1 MAKGIDKS
9 LVKPLPKKGNLKQRQ
24 NYRTISLIS
33 HSSKI
38 MLRVIL
44 SRLRAKAEEPLAEEQ
59 AGFRPGRGTAEQIF
73 SGRVITEKHLQ
84 HQRDLFHNFMDFKK
98 AFDRVWHKGLWKVLR
113 SFSTEEGLIQA
124 IQLLCENSSS
134 AVLWNCQLGKVFK
147 TTVGVRQGCLL
158 SSILFNV
165 FRE

>member
-1 MAKGIDKS
+1 
-9 LVKPLPKKGNLKQRQ
+9 
-24 NYRTISLIS
+24 
-33 HSSKI
+33 
-38 MLRVIL
+38 
-44 SRLRAKAEEPLAEEQ
+44 
-59 AGFRPGRGTAEQIF
+59 
-73 SGRVITEKHLQ
+73 
-84 HQRDLFHNFMDFKK
+84 MDFKK

-158 SSILFNV
+158 SPILFHLILEKIMQETSHDHHTSISIGGRPTCNLQFADDIDLMGGSNGELQNLSNRLV
-165 FRE
+165 DRARAYGMEVSTEKSKIMTNSTNNISADISLNG